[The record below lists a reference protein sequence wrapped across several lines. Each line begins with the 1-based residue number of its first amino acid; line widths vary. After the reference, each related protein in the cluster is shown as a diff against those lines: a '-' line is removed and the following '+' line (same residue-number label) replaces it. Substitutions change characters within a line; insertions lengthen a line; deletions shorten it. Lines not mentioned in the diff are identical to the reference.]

1 MFPGNL
7 QSPDK
12 DLNRFRIFLS
22 KIIYN
27 FENMKL
33 ILLISTLAF
42 LGASAQE
49 PLMPELPEQD
59 TAKQETKRRVMYMQ
73 LLSGTLPSGDLTE
86 TQQFPEFDF
95 SKALASHYNTR
106 LSGFLPG
113 EWTMNY
119 FIPGHSGFFPSPFFR
134 NGQIFSE
141 GRIPLR
147 GKFSL
152 GGYSFGANSAFSA
165 PFPNQGI
172 NTFDT
177 RGSTFFMQYNVSK
190 KFKIET
196 RISVSQGPGLF

>member
-1 MFPGNL
+1 
-7 QSPDK
+7 
-12 DLNRFRIFLS
+12 
-22 KIIYN
+22 
-27 FENMKL
+27 MKL
-33 ILLISTLAF
+33 ILLIFTLAC

-49 PLMPELPEQD
+49 PLMPIFPEQD

-86 TQQFPEFDF
+86 AQQFPEFDF

-106 LSGFLPG
+106 LSGFIPG
-113 EWTMNY
+113 KWTMNH
-119 FIPGHSGFFPSPFFR
+119 FMPGHPGFFPSPFFR
-134 NGQIFSE
+134 NGQIFSK
-141 GRIPLR
+141 GRIPLS

-172 NTFDT
+172 NNFDT